1 MSLLI
6 NAIFIRKDML
16 YFNHKISQRRAYMSI
31 SVKNL
36 NQLIMNTIQQ
46 NDEIT
51 IISGFFSVD
60 IIENI
65 AKTGKPTTFYY
76 GMYLK
81 NGLSLAYYNAF
92 KRLKCLYPNLTILI
106 PVAYHVHTKCYIFK
120 TNGIITQAFVGSA
133 NCSSSALNT
142 TPNSELLMPVDTL
155 SDKNFLEQYALEILK
170 NSVPFDDPS
179 IFPVNKSK
187 KLPVVA
193 KRSKTTPKS
202 WNVYSGNPFSAI
214 IPLYYMKKNK
224 PIVHEKDGLNWGNGP
239 HSSKSPNMEAIIPI
253 RKFQIEN
260 HPLLIP
266 FNGTVGSGSGGK
278 IQRMQ
283 NPIDV
288 IWDDSTT
295 MKMIFQ
301 QGGVEIPPKGK
312 RTSKMTYRQYPK
324 ALTANSGGEEL
335 GIYFRSHLGLSPS
348 AVVAYEDLRKYGRD
362 YVTLTLTAAGNY
374 ELDFSV

>member
-1 MSLLI
+1 
-6 NAIFIRKDML
+6 
-16 YFNHKISQRRAYMSI
+16 MSI

-92 KRLKCLYPNLTILI
+92 KRLKSLYPNLTILI

-142 TPNSELLMPVDTL
+142 TPNSELLMPVATL
-155 SDKNFLEQYALEILK
+155 SDKNFLQQYTLEIFK
-170 NSVPFDDPS
+170 NSVPFNDPS

-202 WNVYSGNPFSAI
+202 WHAYSGNPFSAI

-253 RKFQIEN
+253 RKLQIEN

-301 QGGVEIPPKGK
+301 QSGVEIPPKGK
-312 RTSKMTYRQYPK
+312 RTSNTTYRQYPK

-335 GIYFRSHLGLSPS
+335 GIYFRSRLGLPPN
-348 AVVAYEDLRKYGRD
+348 AVVTYEDLRKYGRD